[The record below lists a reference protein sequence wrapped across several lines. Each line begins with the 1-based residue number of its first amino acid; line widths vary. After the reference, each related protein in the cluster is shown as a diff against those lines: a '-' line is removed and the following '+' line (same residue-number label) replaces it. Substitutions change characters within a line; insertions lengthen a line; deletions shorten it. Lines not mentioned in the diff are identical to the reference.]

1 MYSFY
6 NSVIPYIYRNILI
19 RHHRKEL
26 HMLINDSINT
36 IQLPLKKD
44 LMFSLIMNDQAL
56 CKSLLERILP
66 AKKIRTLQVCEG
78 SNMEIQKTLFT
89 GIISKT
95 VRLDVLFEGD
105 DSWYD
110 VEMMDSSNLFMPG

>member
-1 MYSFY
+1 
-6 NSVIPYIYRNILI
+6 
-19 RHHRKEL
+19 
-26 HMLINDSINT
+26 MLINDSINT
-36 IQLPLKKD
+36 IQLPLRKD